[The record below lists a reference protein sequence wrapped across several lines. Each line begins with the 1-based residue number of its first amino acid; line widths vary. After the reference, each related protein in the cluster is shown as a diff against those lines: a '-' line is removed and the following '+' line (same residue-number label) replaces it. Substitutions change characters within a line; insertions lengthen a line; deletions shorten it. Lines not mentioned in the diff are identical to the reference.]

1 MAVTQADLDSLD
13 RALASGE
20 LQVVIDGRST
30 TYRSVDD
37 LLKARATLA
46 RMIEG
51 ASVPNYRLASTD
63 KGV

>member
-20 LQVVIDGRST
+20 LEVTIDGRRT
-30 TYRSVDD
+30 VYRSVDD

-46 RMIEG
+46 RMIPG
-51 ASVPNYRLASTD
+51 VAVPNYRLAATR

>member
-20 LQVVIDGRST
+20 LEVTIDGRRT
-30 TYRSVDD
+30 IYRSVDD
-37 LLKARATLA
+37 LLKARANLA
-46 RMIEG
+46 RLIPG
-51 ASVPNYRLASTD
+51 STVVNYRLAATQ

>member
-1 MAVTQADLDSLD
+1 MAVTQADLDSID

-20 LQVVIDGRST
+20 LQVTIDGRST

-37 LLKARATLA
+37 LLKARANLA
-46 RMIEG
+46 RLIPG
-51 ASVPNYRLASTD
+51 ATTQTYRLASTS